1 MKVNKRAHALFSVFT
16 ADDEYAPM
24 IVVPARD
31 SDHAI
36 ERARMVRAAFPS
48 MQLGPPAR
56 SCQVEPARD
65 LGWCGI
71 GVMSE
76 AVLAAI
82 EKDAASRNRSVGL
95 SSSVVRLRSRIG
107 SAR

>member
-1 MKVNKRAHALFSVFT
+1 MKVTKHELFAVFS

-24 IVVPARD
+24 VVVPARD
-31 SDHAI
+31 TDHAL
-36 ERARMVRAAFPS
+36 ERTRMVRAAFPS
-48 MQLGPPAR
+48 MRLAPPSR
-56 SCQVEPARD
+56 SCPVEPARD

-82 EKDAASRNRSVGL
+82 EKDAAGRGQTARS
-95 SSSVVRLRSRIG
+95 SPRVVRFRSRTG
-107 SAR
+107 

>member
-1 MKVNKRAHALFSVFT
+1 MKVNKHELFAVFS

-24 IVVPARD
+24 VVVPARD
-31 SDHAI
+31 ADHAL

-48 MQLGPPAR
+48 MRLGAPAR
-56 SCQVEPARD
+56 SCPVEPARD

-76 AVLAAI
+76 AVLAAL
-82 EKDAASRNRSVGL
+82 EKDSASRSRTVGP
-95 SSSVVRLRSRIG
+95 SPRVVRFRARSG
-107 SAR
+107 SAQ

>member
-1 MKVNKRAHALFSVFT
+1 MKVTKHELFAIFS

-24 IVVPARD
+24 VVVPARD
-31 SDHAI
+31 ADHAL
-36 ERARMVRAAFPS
+36 ERARLVRAAFPS

-56 SCQVEPARD
+56 SCLVEPARD

-76 AVLAAI
+76 VVLAAI
-82 EKDAASRNRSVGL
+82 EKDAASRSRTARS
-95 SSSVVRLRSRIG
+95 SPSVVRFRSRTG